1 MRWEKRGPPRI
12 SEALFG
18 LPASNYNRDAAPVR
32 REPRPQESKSQTLL
46 ARGKNGKAN
55 LMVSTPV
62 LTALVSLGGLAGVLA
77 WRVREGRTA
86 VTLKK
91 IVMPPLGMATGF
103 CMFFYPPC
111 RVPFLWGLAA
121 FLIGAIVLA
130 YPLLLTSDLH
140 WHDGE
145 IRMKRSSMF
154 FTVIIVLALIR
165 WAARGYFDSFLSL
178 EQTGAIFYLLAFG
191 MILRWRAKLL
201 LAYRALTAGPSLPVP
216 TPEQAAAD

>member
-1 MRWEKRGPPRI
+1 
-12 SEALFG
+12 
-18 LPASNYNRDAAPVR
+18 
-32 REPRPQESKSQTLL
+32 
-46 ARGKNGKAN
+46 
-55 LMVSTPV
+55 MVSTPA

-111 RVPFLWGLAA
+111 RVPFLWGFAA

-130 YPLLLTSDLH
+130 YPLLATSDLH
-140 WHDGE
+140 LHNGE

-154 FTVIIVLALIR
+154 FAVIIVLALIR

-191 MILRWRAKLL
+191 MILRWRAKLF
-201 LAYRALTAGPSLPVP
+201 LAYRVLTAGPSLPVP
-216 TPEQAAAD
+216 VPEQAPAD